1 MQEGSTK
8 SSQSHDAD
16 NEFEP
21 NTFIDKGPLTTIATP
36 TTEDELSGNTGAI
49 ETILGGMFG
58 GRSVP
63 VKISGT
69 RKQVDSFKS
78 ALGNEARYL
87 KAMKRYGLN
96 KPETLRTKAQLDRAI
111 KSFERDTGIKWPFK

>member
-1 MQEGSTK
+1 MNKPDDLVPIEINLNPSET
-8 SSQSHDAD
+8 D
-16 NEFEP
+16 
-21 NTFIDKGPLTTIATP
+21 L
-36 TTEDELSGNTGAI
+36 LSESWLAMMGGAI

-87 KAMKRYGLN
+87 KSMKRYGLD
-96 KPETLRTKAQLDRAI
+96 KPETLRTKKQLDRAI
-111 KSFERDTGIKWPFK
+111 KSFEKDTGIKWPFK

>member
-1 MQEGSTK
+1 MNKPNDLVPIEINLNPSE
-8 SSQSHDAD
+8 AD
-16 NEFEP
+16 
-21 NTFIDKGPLTTIATP
+21 L
-36 TTEDELSGNTGAI
+36 LSESWLAMMGGAI

-63 VKISGT
+63 VRVSGT

-87 KAMKRYGLN
+87 KAMKRYGLD
-96 KPETLRTKAQLDRAI
+96 KPETLKTKAQLDRAI
-111 KSFERDTGIKWPFK
+111 SSFERDTGIKWPFK

>member
-1 MQEGSTK
+1 MNKPNDLVPIEINLNPSE
-8 SSQSHDAD
+8 AD
-16 NEFEP
+16 
-21 NTFIDKGPLTTIATP
+21 L
-36 TTEDELSGNTGAI
+36 LSESWLAMMGGAI

-63 VKISGT
+63 VRVSGT

-87 KAMKRYGLN
+87 KAMKRYGLD
-96 KPETLRTKAQLDRAI
+96 KPETLKTKAQLDRAI
-111 KSFERDTGIKWPFK
+111 GSFERDTGIKWPFK

>member
-1 MQEGSTK
+1 M
-8 SSQSHDAD
+8 
-16 NEFEP
+16 NEP
-21 NTFIDKGPLTTIATP
+21 NDLVPIEINLNPSEADL
-36 TTEDELSGNTGAI
+36 LSESWLAMMGGAI

-111 KSFERDTGIKWPFK
+111 KSFERDTGIKWPFKQGGSKWLKKHQSN

>member
-1 MQEGSTK
+1 M
-8 SSQSHDAD
+8 
-16 NEFEP
+16 NEP
-21 NTFIDKGPLTTIATP
+21 NDLVPIEINLNPSETDL
-36 TTEDELSGNTGAI
+36 LSESWLAMMGGAI

-63 VKISGT
+63 VKISST

-87 KAMKRYGLN
+87 KAMKRYGLD
-96 KPETLRTKAQLDRAI
+96 KPETLKTKRQLDRAI
-111 KSFERDTGIKWPFK
+111 KSFESDTGIKWPFK

>member
-1 MQEGSTK
+1 MS
-8 SSQSHDAD
+8 
-16 NEFEP
+16 EP
-21 NTFIDKGPLTTIATP
+21 NDLVPIEINLNPSEADL
-36 TTEDELSGNTGAI
+36 LSESWLAMMGGAI

-63 VKISGT
+63 VRISGT

-87 KAMKRYGLN
+87 KAMKRYGLDR
-96 KPETLRTKAQLDRAI
+96 PETIKTKSALDRAI
-111 KSFERDTGIKWPFK
+111 KNFESDTGIKWPFK

>member
-1 MQEGSTK
+1 MNKPDDLVPIEINLNPTE
-8 SSQSHDAD
+8 AD
-16 NEFEP
+16 MLNESWLAMM
-21 NTFIDKGPLTTIATP
+21 G
-36 TTEDELSGNTGAI
+36 GAI
-49 ETILGGMFG
+49 QTILTGMFG
-58 GRSVP
+58 GKTIP
-63 VKISGT
+63 VRISGT

-87 KAMKRYGLN
+87 KAMKRYGLD

>member
-1 MQEGSTK
+1 M
-8 SSQSHDAD
+8 
-16 NEFEP
+16 NEP
-21 NTFIDKGPLTTIATP
+21 NDLVPIEINLNHSEADL
-36 TTEDELSGNTGAI
+36 LSESWLAMMGGAI

>member
-1 MQEGSTK
+1 MEKPNDLVPIEINLNPSET
-8 SSQSHDAD
+8 DML
-16 NEFEP
+16 NESWLAMM
-21 NTFIDKGPLTTIATP
+21 G
-36 TTEDELSGNTGAI
+36 GAI
-49 ETILGGMFG
+49 QTILTGMFG
-58 GRSVP
+58 GKTIP
-63 VKISGT
+63 VRISGT

-78 ALGNEARYL
+78 ALGNVARYL

>member
-1 MQEGSTK
+1 MEKPNDLVPIEINLNPSE
-8 SSQSHDAD
+8 AD
-16 NEFEP
+16 MLNESWLAMM
-21 NTFIDKGPLTTIATP
+21 G
-36 TTEDELSGNTGAI
+36 GAI
-49 ETILGGMFG
+49 QTILTGMFG
-58 GRSVP
+58 GKTIP
-63 VKISGT
+63 VRISGT

-87 KAMKRYGLN
+87 KSMKRYGLD

>member
-1 MQEGSTK
+1 M
-8 SSQSHDAD
+8 
-16 NEFEP
+16 NEP
-21 NTFIDKGPLTTIATP
+21 NDLVPIEINLNPSEADL
-36 TTEDELSGNTGAI
+36 LSESWLAMMGGAI

-96 KPETLRTKAQLDRAI
+96 TPETLRTKAQLDRAI